1 MRDWDVS
8 VTTKGGTRVHF
19 KEKAV
24 TEFSAGNQITTR
36 MNLSGGLWI
45 DGVNLHNSRVWI
57 NRDYIETIAVRE
69 VNHDREL

>member
-36 MNLSGGLWI
+36 MNLSGGL
-45 DGVNLHNSRVWI
+45 
-57 NRDYIETIAVRE
+57 
-69 VNHDREL
+69 